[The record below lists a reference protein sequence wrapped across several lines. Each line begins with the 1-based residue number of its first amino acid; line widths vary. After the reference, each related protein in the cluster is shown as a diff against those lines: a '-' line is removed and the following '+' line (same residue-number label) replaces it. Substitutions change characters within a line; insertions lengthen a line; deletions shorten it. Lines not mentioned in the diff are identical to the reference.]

1 MTTWLFGASSQWS
14 QQIVSKLEGEVIQFG
29 RQEDEF
35 LSIKQVSYHPADV
48 NEWIETNISALDCP
62 NRIIFNIN
70 TGMVQELPT
79 PLHDFDS
86 TEAFQIFNK
95 WWIDNRN
102 QLFFKTSLIDYL
114 INK

>member
-62 NRIIFNIN
+62 NRIIFNII
-70 TGMVQELPT
+70 
-79 PLHDFDS
+79 S
-86 TEAFQIFNK
+86 
-95 WWIDNRN
+95 R
-102 QLFFKTSLIDYL
+102 
-114 INK
+114 

>member
-48 NEWIETNISALDCP
+48 NAVSYTHLRAHET
-62 NRIIFNIN
+62 
-70 TGMVQELPT
+70 
-79 PLHDFDS
+79 
-86 TEAFQIFNK
+86 
-95 WWIDNRN
+95 
-102 QLFFKTSLIDYL
+102 
-114 INK
+114 